1 MLPGSNK
8 YELQLGVCCW
18 SDSRCLISCGTK
30 EPSLPSPPPSVVL
43 RAAEQKSSSP
53 APVQAATQREFTGI
67 CWHSPGGPP
76 PLGGAHSCQKLYPG
90 MRLQGLG
97 RGSAAGL
104 SPKSCAVCVSG
115 VGGLVG

>member
-8 YELQLGVCCW
+8 YGLQLGVCCW

-53 APVQAATQREFTGI
+53 APVQAATQSSPASAGI
-67 CWHSPGGPP
+67 
-76 PLGGAHSCQKLYPG
+76 AQ
-90 MRLQGLG
+90 
-97 RGSAAGL
+97 
-104 SPKSCAVCVSG
+104 
-115 VGGLVG
+115 GGLLPWVAPTAARSFIQG